1 MINTQHEAYF
11 ICGQCGHRELKTGEP
26 PPANAGCLQRVTK
39 LMALARR
46 FEQLI
51 RDGVVDDLGEIARL
65 GHVTPARL
73 SQVMGLL
80 MLAPDIQE
88 AILMLPKVHE
98 GRDTVTEHALRR
110 ITRSL
115 D

>member
-1 MINTQHEAYF
+1 MQQVSSRA
-11 ICGQCGHRELKTGEP
+11 
-26 PPANAGCLQRVTK
+26 AGNP
-39 LMALARR
+39 R

-51 RDGVVDDLGEIARL
+51 KDGVVEDQGEIAQL

-73 SQVMGLL
+73 SQIMGLL

-98 GRDTVTEHALRR
+98 GRDTVTERDLRR

-115 D
+115 DWDVQRADCKRSLSSS